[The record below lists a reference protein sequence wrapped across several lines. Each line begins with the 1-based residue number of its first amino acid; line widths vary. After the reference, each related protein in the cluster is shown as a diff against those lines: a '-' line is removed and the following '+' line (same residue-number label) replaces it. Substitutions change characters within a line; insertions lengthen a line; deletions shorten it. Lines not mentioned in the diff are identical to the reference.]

1 MDLGKFVSDI
11 KSKTI
16 DPLLEEQAVAHLDGQ
31 LKRYQQET
39 GNRLTDA
46 DFEEVNKSLHQI
58 KYNQVITLKKL

>member
-46 DFEEVNKSLHQI
+46 DFEEENK
-58 KYNQVITLKKL
+58 